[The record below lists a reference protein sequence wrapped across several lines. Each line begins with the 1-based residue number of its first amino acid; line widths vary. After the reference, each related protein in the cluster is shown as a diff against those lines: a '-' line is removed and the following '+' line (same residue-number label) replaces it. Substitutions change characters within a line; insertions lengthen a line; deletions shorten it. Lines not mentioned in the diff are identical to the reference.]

1 MESKEQGLPNGTDLL
16 AAERLSRQ
24 KGSGLTP
31 EALGAEWHLDQLW
44 GKQRTAPP
52 MAPATDAPVDA
63 SVVSWIAST
72 TPVPLMFAPG
82 EVVAHPASASTAA
95 MTTAIHRRM
104 AYSPSAFR

>member
-1 MESKEQGLPNGTDLL
+1 MALMKAIELPAIEPPMLPAV
-16 AAERLSRQ
+16 AATVCPKPPPICPPS
-24 KGSGLTP
+24 TAP
-31 EALGAEWHLDQLW
+31 T
-44 GKQRTAPP
+44 TAPP

-82 EVVAHPASASTAA
+82 DVVAHPASASTKATS
-95 MTTAIHRRM
+95 TTINRRT